1 MNYNYL
7 IRDGKELKIGIY
19 AAYFD
24 SLDPR
29 FIFINSGYN
38 VRPTDIQAAIGLSQF
53 RRKEVFKENRKYNRE
68 LIINNSLENNVFIY
82 GSKNDIGN
90 ILSQSDIAILTSNS
104 EG

>member
-29 FIFINSGYN
+29 FISYQKKFLIN
-38 VRPTDIQAAIGLSQF
+38 
-53 RRKEVFKENRKYNRE
+53 
-68 LIINNSLENNVFIY
+68 LIL
-82 GSKNDIGN
+82 K
-90 ILSQSDIAILTSNS
+90 
-104 EG
+104 